1 MKCTK
6 GLLGQGANTHQ
17 QFLATILKIEKP
29 VALHRLSLT
38 GTEIALYNSFG
49 LFFKSAQGIKRFGI
63 VRVVAAAEL
72 HHCGVIAPCRY
83 PFLRSLRK
91 PQEG

>member
-6 GLLGQGANTHQ
+6 GLLGLGANTHQ
-17 QFLATILKIEKP
+17 QFLASILKIEKP
-29 VALHRLSLT
+29 AALHKLPLT
-38 GTEIALYNSFG
+38 GTEIPLYNSYG

-72 HHCGVIAPCRY
+72 HHCGVIAPCSY
-83 PFLRSLRK
+83 PFLHSLWE
-91 PQEG
+91 P